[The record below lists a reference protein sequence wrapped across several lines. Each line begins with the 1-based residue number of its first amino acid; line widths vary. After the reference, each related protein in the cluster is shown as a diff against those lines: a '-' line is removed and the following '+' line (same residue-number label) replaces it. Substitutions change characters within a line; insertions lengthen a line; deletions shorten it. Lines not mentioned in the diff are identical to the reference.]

1 MNDTSKSVTPTN
13 FIRQIIESE
22 IADGCH
28 TDGIV
33 TRFPPEPNG
42 HLHIG
47 HAKSMCL
54 NFGLAEDFA
63 GRCFLRFDDTN
74 PDKESPEYVESIK
87 TDVRWLGFN
96 WEDRLT
102 HASDYFPQLYDWA
115 VELIENGKAFI
126 CSLSAE
132 EIRASRGTLTEPGS
146 ESPFRIRSVAESLE
160 LFEKMRAGDFPD
172 GSHVLRAKIDMAA
185 PNIHMRDP
193 TIYRI
198 RHSTHHNTGNRWCIY
213 PMYGFTHPL
222 SDAIEGVTHSLCTLE
237 FEDQRPFY
245 DWVLDNVTISKR
257 PRQIEFSRM
266 SLDYSIMSKR
276 LLTLLVDENRVSGW
290 DDPRLPTLSGLRR
303 RGYTPR
309 AIRNFC
315 TRIGVT
321 KNEQQIEASVLENCV
336 REDLDKSA
344 PRAFAVMDPLKI
356 VIENYPQGQVEQLEA
371 HNHPN
376 DPNMGSRQISFCREI
391 YIDRQDFMEEAPKK
405 FFRLAPGRE
414 VRLRYAYFITC
425 TSVIHDSEGQI
436 SELRCSYDPES
447 RGGQSPDG
455 RKVKGTLHWV
465 SVQHALDAEVRQYER
480 LFQDANPLADRSK
493 DFLELINPDS
503 KAVITSSKVEPGL
516 INAAAGKSFQ
526 FERVGYFCVDPE
538 STPSHLV
545 FNRTVELRD
554 SWGKKVVHEK
564 T

>member
-245 DWVLDNVTISKR
+245 NWVLDNVTISKR

-336 REDLDKSA
+336 REDLDKNA

-465 SVQHALDAEVRQYER
+465 SAQHALDAEVRQYDR

-503 KAVITSSKVEPGL
+503 KAVITSSKVESGL

-554 SWGKKVVHEK
+554 SWGKKIVHEK

>member
-276 LLTLLVDENRVSGW
+276 LLTMLVDENRVSGW

-465 SVQHALDAEVRQYER
+465 SVQHALDAEVRQYDR

-503 KAVITSSKVEPGL
+503 KAVTTSSKVEPGL
-516 INAAAGKSFQ
+516 INAEAGKSFQ

>member
-22 IADGCH
+22 IADGRH

-42 HLHIG
+42 YLHIG

-146 ESPFRIRSVAESLE
+146 DSPYRIRSVAENLE
-160 LFEKMRAGDFPD
+160 LFEKMRAGEFPD

-193 TIYRI
+193 AIYRI
-198 RHSTHHNTGNRWCIY
+198 RHSSHHNTGNSWCIY

-276 LLTLLVDENRVSGW
+276 LLTMLVDENCVSGW
-290 DDPRLPTLSGLRR
+290 DDPRMPTLSGLRR
-303 RGYTPR
+303 RGYTAR

-315 TRIGVT
+315 IRIGVT

-336 REDLDKSA
+336 REDLDKNA
-344 PRAFAVMDPLKI
+344 PRVFAVMNPLKL
-356 VIENYPQGQVEQLEA
+356 VIENYPQDRVEQFDA
-371 HNHPN
+371 FNHPN
-376 DPNMGSRQISFCREI
+376 NPEMGSRQIPFCREL

-425 TSVIHDSEGQI
+425 TSVIRNSEGQI

-447 RGGQSPDG
+447 RGGHAPDG

-465 SVQHALDAEVRQYER
+465 SAQHALDAEVRQYDR
-480 LFQDANPLADRSK
+480 LFRDTNPLSDGSK
-493 DFLELINPDS
+493 NFLELINPDS
-503 KAVITSSKVEPGL
+503 KTVITNSKVEPGL
-516 INAAAGKSFQ
+516 INATTGNSFQ

-554 SWGKKVVHEK
+554 SWSKKNRP
-564 T
+564 

>member
-276 LLTLLVDENRVSGW
+276 LLTMLVDENRVSGW

-480 LFQDANPLADRSK
+480 LFQNANPLADRSK

-503 KAVITSSKVEPGL
+503 KSVITSSKVEPGL

>member
-22 IADGCH
+22 IAHGCH

-146 ESPFRIRSVAESLE
+146 ESPFRIRPVAESLE

-465 SVQHALDAEVRQYER
+465 SVQHALDAEVRQYDR

-516 INAAAGKSFQ
+516 INAGAGKSFQ

>member
-1 MNDTSKSVTPTN
+1 MNETSKSVTPTN

-28 TDGIV
+28 IDGIV

-222 SDAIEGVTHSLCTLE
+222 SDVIEGVTHSLCTLE

-276 LLTLLVDENRVSGW
+276 LLTTLVDENRVSGW

-376 DPNMGSRQISFCREI
+376 DPDMGSRQISFCREI

-465 SVQHALDAEVRQYER
+465 SVQHALDAEVRQYDR

-503 KAVITSSKVEPGL
+503 KAVTTSSKVEPGL
-516 INAAAGKSFQ
+516 INAEAGKSFQ

-554 SWGKKVVHEK
+554 SWSKKIVHEK

>member
-146 ESPFRIRSVAESLE
+146 ESPFRIRPVAESLE

-172 GSHVLRAKIDMAA
+172 GSHVLRAKIDMTA

-465 SVQHALDAEVRQYER
+465 SVQHALDAEVRQYDR

-516 INAAAGKSFQ
+516 INAGAGKSFQ

-554 SWGKKVVHEK
+554 SWGKKTVHEK

>member
-245 DWVLDNVTISKR
+245 NWILDNVTISKR

-276 LLTLLVDENRVSGW
+276 LLTMLVDENRVSGW

-465 SVQHALDAEVRQYER
+465 SVQHALDAEVRQYDR

-503 KAVITSSKVEPGL
+503 KSVITSSKVEPGL

>member
-245 DWVLDNVTISKR
+245 NWILDNVTISKR

-276 LLTLLVDENRVSGW
+276 LLTMLVDENRVSGW

-465 SVQHALDAEVRQYER
+465 SVQHALDAEVRQYDR

>member
-276 LLTLLVDENRVSGW
+276 LLTMLVDENRVSGW

-336 REDLDKSA
+336 REDLDKNA

-465 SVQHALDAEVRQYER
+465 SAQHALDAEVRQYDR

-554 SWGKKVVHEK
+554 SWGKKIGHEK

>member
-276 LLTLLVDENRVSGW
+276 LLTMLVDENRVSGW

-376 DPNMGSRQISFCREI
+376 NPNMGSRQISFCREI

>member
-276 LLTLLVDENRVSGW
+276 LLTMLVDENRVSGW

-465 SVQHALDAEVRQYER
+465 SVQHALDAEVRQYDR

-554 SWGKKVVHEK
+554 SWGKKIVHEK

>member
-276 LLTLLVDENRVSGW
+276 LLTMLVDENRVSGW

-336 REDLDKSA
+336 REDLDKNA

-465 SVQHALDAEVRQYER
+465 SAQHALDAEVRQYDR

-554 SWGKKVVHEK
+554 SWGKKIVHEK

>member
-1 MNDTSKSVTPTN
+1 
-13 FIRQIIESE
+13 
-22 IADGCH
+22 
-28 TDGIV
+28 
-33 TRFPPEPNG
+33 
-42 HLHIG
+42 
-47 HAKSMCL
+47 
-54 NFGLAEDFA
+54 
-63 GRCFLRFDDTN
+63 
-74 PDKESPEYVESIK
+74 
-87 TDVRWLGFN
+87 
-96 WEDRLT
+96 
-102 HASDYFPQLYDWA
+102 
-115 VELIENGKAFI
+115 
-126 CSLSAE
+126 
-132 EIRASRGTLTEPGS
+132 
-146 ESPFRIRSVAESLE
+146 VAENLE

-193 TIYRI
+193 AIYRI
-198 RHSTHHNTGNRWCIY
+198 RHSPHHNTGNRWCIY

-276 LLTLLVDENRVSGW
+276 LLTILVDENYVSGW
-290 DDPRLPTLSGLRR
+290 DDPRMPTLSGLRR

-336 REDLDKSA
+336 REDLDKNA
-344 PRAFAVMDPLKI
+344 PRVFAVMNPLKL
-356 VIENYPQGQVEQLEA
+356 VIENYPQDRVEQFDA
-371 HNHPN
+371 FNHPN
-376 DPNMGSRQISFCREI
+376 NPEMGSRQIPFCREL

-425 TSVIHDSEGQI
+425 TSVIRNSEGQI

-447 RGGQSPDG
+447 RGGHAPDG

-465 SVQHALDAEVRQYER
+465 SAQHALDAEVRQYDR
-480 LFQDANPLADRSK
+480 LFQDANPLSDRSK

-503 KAVITSSKVEPGL
+503 KAVITNSKVEPGL
-516 INAAAGKSFQ
+516 ISATTGKSFQ

-554 SWGKKVVHEK
+554 SWGKKNRP
-564 T
+564 

>member
-276 LLTLLVDENRVSGW
+276 LLTMLVDENRVSGW

-493 DFLELINPDS
+493 DFLDLINPDS

>member
-146 ESPFRIRSVAESLE
+146 ESPFRIRPVAESLE

-172 GSHVLRAKIDMAA
+172 GSHVLRAKIDMTA

-276 LLTLLVDENRVSGW
+276 LLTMLVDENRVSGW

-465 SVQHALDAEVRQYER
+465 SVQHALDAEVRQYDR

-503 KAVITSSKVEPGL
+503 KAVTTSSKVEPGL
-516 INAAAGKSFQ
+516 INAEAGKSFQ

-554 SWGKKVVHEK
+554 SWGKKIVHEK

>member
-465 SVQHALDAEVRQYER
+465 SVQHALDAEVRQYDR

-503 KAVITSSKVEPGL
+503 KSVITSSKVEPGL

-554 SWGKKVVHEK
+554 SWGKKTVHEK

>member
-1 MNDTSKSVTPTN
+1 MNETSKSVTPTN

-222 SDAIEGVTHSLCTLE
+222 SDVIEGVTHSLCTLE

-276 LLTLLVDENRVSGW
+276 LLTMLVDENRVSGW

-376 DPNMGSRQISFCREI
+376 DPDMGSRQISFCREI

-465 SVQHALDAEVRQYER
+465 SVQHALDAEVRQYDR

-503 KAVITSSKVEPGL
+503 KAVTTSSKVEPGL
-516 INAAAGKSFQ
+516 INAEAGKSFQ

-554 SWGKKVVHEK
+554 SWGKKIVHEK

>member
-276 LLTLLVDENRVSGW
+276 LLTMLVDENRVSGW

-336 REDLDKSA
+336 REDLDKNA

-465 SVQHALDAEVRQYER
+465 SVQHALDAEVRQYDR

-503 KAVITSSKVEPGL
+503 KSVITSSKVEPGL

>member
-28 TDGIV
+28 IDGIV

-222 SDAIEGVTHSLCTLE
+222 SDVIEGVTHSLCTLE

-276 LLTLLVDENRVSGW
+276 LLTMLVDENRVSGW

-376 DPNMGSRQISFCREI
+376 DPDMGSRQISFCREI

-465 SVQHALDAEVRQYER
+465 SVQHALDAEVRQYDR

-503 KAVITSSKVEPGL
+503 KAVITNSKVEPGL
-516 INAAAGKSFQ
+516 ISAATGKSFQ

-554 SWGKKVVHEK
+554 SWGKKIVHEK

>member
-245 DWVLDNVTISKR
+245 NWVLDNVTISKR

-276 LLTLLVDENRVSGW
+276 LLTMLVDENRVSGW

-336 REDLDKSA
+336 REDLDKNA

-465 SVQHALDAEVRQYER
+465 SAQHALDAEVRQYDR

>member
-22 IADGCH
+22 IAHGCH

-146 ESPFRIRSVAESLE
+146 ESPFRIRPVAESLE

-172 GSHVLRAKIDMAA
+172 GSHVLRAKIDMTA

-465 SVQHALDAEVRQYER
+465 SVQHALDAEVRQYDR

-503 KAVITSSKVEPGL
+503 KSVITSSKVEPGL

>member
-146 ESPFRIRSVAESLE
+146 ESPFRIRPVAESLE

-245 DWVLDNVTISKR
+245 NWVLDNVTISKR

-336 REDLDKSA
+336 REDLDKNA

-465 SVQHALDAEVRQYER
+465 SVQHALDAEVRQYDR

-554 SWGKKVVHEK
+554 SWGKKNRP
-564 T
+564 

>member
-22 IADGCH
+22 IADGRH

-42 HLHIG
+42 YLHIG

-115 VELIENGKAFI
+115 IELIENGKAFI

-146 ESPFRIRSVAESLE
+146 DSPYRIRSVAENLE

-193 TIYRI
+193 AIYRI
-198 RHSTHHNTGNRWCIY
+198 RHSPHHNTGNRWCIY

-276 LLTLLVDENRVSGW
+276 LLTMLVDENCVNGW
-290 DDPRLPTLSGLRR
+290 DDPRMPTLSGLRR

-336 REDLDKSA
+336 REDLDKNA
-344 PRAFAVMDPLKI
+344 PRVFAVMNPLKL
-356 VIENYPQGQVEQLEA
+356 VIENYPQDRVEQFDA
-371 HNHPN
+371 FNHPN
-376 DPNMGSRQISFCREI
+376 NPEMGSRQIPFCREL

-425 TSVIHDSEGQI
+425 TSVIRNSEGQI

-447 RGGQSPDG
+447 RGGHAPDG

-465 SVQHALDAEVRQYER
+465 SAQHALDAEVRQYGR
-480 LFQDANPLADRSK
+480 LFQDANPLSDRSK

-503 KAVITSSKVEPGL
+503 KAVITNSKVEPGL
-516 INAAAGKSFQ
+516 ISATTGKSFQ

-554 SWGKKVVHEK
+554 SWGKKNRP
-564 T
+564 

>member
-1 MNDTSKSVTPTN
+1 
-13 FIRQIIESE
+13 
-22 IADGCH
+22 
-28 TDGIV
+28 
-33 TRFPPEPNG
+33 
-42 HLHIG
+42 
-47 HAKSMCL
+47 
-54 NFGLAEDFA
+54 
-63 GRCFLRFDDTN
+63 
-74 PDKESPEYVESIK
+74 
-87 TDVRWLGFN
+87 
-96 WEDRLT
+96 
-102 HASDYFPQLYDWA
+102 
-115 VELIENGKAFI
+115 
-126 CSLSAE
+126 
-132 EIRASRGTLTEPGS
+132 
-146 ESPFRIRSVAESLE
+146 
-160 LFEKMRAGDFPD
+160 
-172 GSHVLRAKIDMAA
+172 
-185 PNIHMRDP
+185 
-193 TIYRI
+193 
-198 RHSTHHNTGNRWCIY
+198 
-213 PMYGFTHPL
+213 
-222 SDAIEGVTHSLCTLE
+222 
-237 FEDQRPFY
+237 
-245 DWVLDNVTISKR
+245 
-257 PRQIEFSRM
+257 M

-465 SVQHALDAEVRQYER
+465 SVQHALDAEVRQYDR

>member
-465 SVQHALDAEVRQYER
+465 SVQHALDAEVRQYDR

>member
-276 LLTLLVDENRVSGW
+276 LLTMLVDENRVSGW

-465 SVQHALDAEVRQYER
+465 SVQHALDAEVRQYDR

-503 KAVITSSKVEPGL
+503 KAVITNSKVEPGL
-516 INAAAGKSFQ
+516 ISATTGKSFQ

>member
-146 ESPFRIRSVAESLE
+146 ESPFRIRPVAESLE

-276 LLTLLVDENRVSGW
+276 LLTMLVDENRVSGW

-336 REDLDKSA
+336 REDLDKNA

-465 SVQHALDAEVRQYER
+465 SVQHALDAEVRQYDR

-554 SWGKKVVHEK
+554 SWGKKNRP
-564 T
+564 

>member
-1 MNDTSKSVTPTN
+1 MNETSKSVTPTN

-28 TDGIV
+28 IDGIV

-222 SDAIEGVTHSLCTLE
+222 SDVIEGVTHSLCTLE

-276 LLTLLVDENRVSGW
+276 LLTTLVDENRVSGW

-376 DPNMGSRQISFCREI
+376 DPDMGSRQISFCREI

-465 SVQHALDAEVRQYER
+465 SVQHALDAEVRQYDR

-503 KAVITSSKVEPGL
+503 KAVTTSSKVEPGL
-516 INAAAGKSFQ
+516 INAEAGKSFQ

-554 SWGKKVVHEK
+554 SWGKKIVHEK

>member
-115 VELIENGKAFI
+115 VELIENGNAFI

-146 ESPFRIRSVAESLE
+146 DSPYRIRSVAESLE
-160 LFEKMRAGDFPD
+160 LFERMRAGDFPD

-198 RHSTHHNTGNRWCIY
+198 RHSAHHNTGDRWCIY

-266 SLDYSIMSKR
+266 SLAYTIMSKR
-276 LLTLLVDENRVSGW
+276 LLTMLVDENRVSGW
-290 DDPRLPTLSGLRR
+290 DDPRMPTLSGLRR

-315 TRIGVT
+315 NRIGVT
-321 KNEQQIEASVLENCV
+321 KNEQHIEASVLENCV
-336 REDLDKSA
+336 REDLDKNA
-344 PRAFAVMDPLKI
+344 PRAFAVMEPLKI

-376 DPNMGSRQISFCREI
+376 NPDMGSRQISFCREL

-425 TSVIHDSEGQI
+425 TSVIRNSEGQI

-447 RGGQSPDG
+447 RGGHAPDG

-465 SVQHALDAEVRQYER
+465 SAQHALDAEVRQYDR

-503 KAVITSSKVEPGL
+503 KAVITNSKVEPGL
-516 INAAAGKSFQ
+516 ISATTGKSFQ

-554 SWGKKVVHEK
+554 SWGKKNRP
-564 T
+564 

>member
-222 SDAIEGVTHSLCTLE
+222 SDVIEGVTHSLCTLE

-414 VRLRYAYFITC
+414 VRLRYAYFIIC

-465 SVQHALDAEVRQYER
+465 SVQHALDAEVRQYDR

-493 DFLELINPDS
+493 DFLDLINPDS
-503 KAVITSSKVEPGL
+503 KAVTTSSKVEPGL
-516 INAAAGKSFQ
+516 INAEAGKSFQ

>member
-222 SDAIEGVTHSLCTLE
+222 SDVIEGVTHSLCTLE

-276 LLTLLVDENRVSGW
+276 LLTMLVDENRVSGW

>member
-1 MNDTSKSVTPTN
+1 MNDTSKPVTPTN
-13 FIRQIIESE
+13 FIRQIIESD
-22 IADGCH
+22 ITDGHH

-42 HLHIG
+42 YLHIG

-115 VELIENGKAFI
+115 VELTENGKAFI

-132 EIRASRGTLTEPGS
+132 EIRTSRGTLTEPGS
-146 ESPFRIRSVAESLE
+146 DSPYRNRSVAENLE
-160 LFEKMRAGDFPD
+160 LFERMRAGDFPD

-198 RHSTHHNTGNRWCIY
+198 RHSGHHNTGDRWCIY

-222 SDAIEGVTHSLCTLE
+222 SDTIEGVTHSLCTLE

-266 SLDYSIMSKR
+266 SLDYTIMSKR
-276 LLTLLVDENRVSGW
+276 LLTILVDENRVSGW
-290 DDPRLPTLSGLRR
+290 DDPRMPTLSGLRR

-336 REDLDKSA
+336 REDLDKNA
-344 PRAFAVMDPLKI
+344 PRVFAVMDPLKI
-356 VIENYPQGQVEQLEA
+356 VIENYPQGQVEQFEA
-371 HNHPN
+371 QNHPN
-376 DPNMGSRQISFCREI
+376 NPDMGSRQIPFSREL

-425 TSVIHDSEGQI
+425 TAVIHNSEGQI

-447 RGGQSPDG
+447 RGGRAPDG

-465 SVQHALDAEVRQYER
+465 SAQHALEAEVRQYDR
-480 LFQDANPLADRSK
+480 LFQDANPLADHSK
-493 DFLELINPDS
+493 DFLKLLNPDS
-503 KAVITSSKVEPGL
+503 KAVISNSKVEPGL
-516 INAAAGKSFQ
+516 IDATTGQSFQ
-526 FERVGYFCVDPE
+526 FERVGYFCVDSD

-554 SWGKKVVHEK
+554 SWGKTIVNEK

>member
-276 LLTLLVDENRVSGW
+276 LLTMLVDENRVSGW

-371 HNHPN
+371 QNHPN
-376 DPNMGSRQISFCREI
+376 APNMGNRQISFCREI

>member
-146 ESPFRIRSVAESLE
+146 ESPFRIRPVAESLE

-172 GSHVLRAKIDMAA
+172 GSHVLRAKIDMTA

-336 REDLDKSA
+336 REDLDKNA

-465 SVQHALDAEVRQYER
+465 SVQHALDAEVRQYDR

-516 INAAAGKSFQ
+516 INAGAGKSFQ

-554 SWGKKVVHEK
+554 SWGKKNRP
-564 T
+564 

>member
-276 LLTLLVDENRVSGW
+276 LLTMLVDENRVSGW

-376 DPNMGSRQISFCREI
+376 DPDMGSRQISFCREI

-465 SVQHALDAEVRQYER
+465 SVQHALDAEVRQYDR

-503 KAVITSSKVEPGL
+503 KAVTTSSKVEPGL
-516 INAAAGKSFQ
+516 INAEAGKSFQ

-554 SWGKKVVHEK
+554 SWGKKIVHEK

>member
-22 IADGCH
+22 IADGRH

-42 HLHIG
+42 YLHIG

-146 ESPFRIRSVAESLE
+146 DSPYRIRSVAENLE

-193 TIYRI
+193 AIYRI
-198 RHSTHHNTGNRWCIY
+198 RHSPHHNTGNRWCIY

-276 LLTLLVDENRVSGW
+276 LLTILVDENCVSGW
-290 DDPRLPTLSGLRR
+290 DDPRMPTLSGLRR

-336 REDLDKSA
+336 REDLDKNA
-344 PRAFAVMDPLKI
+344 PRVFAVMNPLKL
-356 VIENYPQGQVEQLEA
+356 VIENYPQDRVEQFDAL
-371 HNHPN
+371 NHPN
-376 DPNMGSRQISFCREI
+376 NPEMGSRQIPFCREL

-425 TSVIHDSEGQI
+425 TSVIRNSEGQI

-447 RGGQSPDG
+447 RGGHAPDG

-465 SVQHALDAEVRQYER
+465 SAQHALDAEVRQYDR
-480 LFQDANPLADRSK
+480 LFQDANPLSDRSK

-503 KAVITSSKVEPGL
+503 KAVITNSKVEPGL
-516 INAAAGKSFQ
+516 ISATTGKSFQ

-554 SWGKKVVHEK
+554 SWGKKNRP
-564 T
+564 